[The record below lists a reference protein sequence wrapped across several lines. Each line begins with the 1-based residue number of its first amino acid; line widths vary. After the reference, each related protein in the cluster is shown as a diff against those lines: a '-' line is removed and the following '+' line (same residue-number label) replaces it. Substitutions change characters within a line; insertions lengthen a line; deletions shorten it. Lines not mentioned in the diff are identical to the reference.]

1 MQTLITGGIGTVLV
15 LGFFWLLVQKVPAL
29 PLIVVFLIGLA
40 MIVVQFVIE
49 VRDELAGKG

>member
-15 LGFFWLLVQKVPAL
+15 LGFFWFLIQKVPAV
-29 PLIVVFLIGLA
+29 PLIVVFLLGLV
-40 MIVVQFVIE
+40 MIVAQFVIE

>member
-15 LGFFWLLVQKVPAL
+15 LGFFWLLVQKVPAV

-40 MIVVQFVIE
+40 MIVAQLVIE